1 MPSVTQTK
9 VKPKLKKKVSS
20 GDSWDNLEKLTA
32 EPEGNLKIL
41 IYGRSGTGKTT
52 FWGTFPGPILVL
64 VCSGGVK
71 SGECL
76 TLKDKKLLAKK
87 DIFPHL
93 VKSSV
98 EIDEF
103 IAKQAETNRFRTVV
117 IDHVTGLQDKVL
129 AEILDIDELPVQK
142 AWGTAA
148 QSDYQ
153 QCTAQCK
160 EHFKRML
167 NLDCNVVFIGQ
178 ERDFNNDEES
188 RSGGIQP
195 YVAAAL
201 TPSLVGWLNPACD
214 YIVQTVIRPKMVE
227 KRMKF
232 KGKTSVKM
240 TRVEGEVEYVANI
253 APHEVVMTKFR
264 VPKSH
269 KMPKCIIDPSY
280 DKIMALLSGSADV

>member
-1 MPSVTQTK
+1 MPTVMQTK
-9 VKPKLKKKVSS
+9 MKSKVTKKKVE
-20 GDSWDNLEKLTA
+20 GDAWDNLTKLTA

-52 FWGTFPGPILVL
+52 FWGSFPGPILVL
-64 VCSGGVK
+64 VCSGGMK

-76 TLKDKKLLAKK
+76 SLKDKKLLAKK
-87 DIFPHL
+87 DIFPHY
-93 VKSSV
+93 VKSSI

-103 IAKQAETNRFRTVV
+103 VAKQAETGRFRTVV

-142 AWGTAA
+142 AWGTAT
-148 QSDYQ
+148 QQDYQ

-178 ERDFNNDEES
+178 ERDFNNDEDS
-188 RSGGIQP
+188 RNGGIQP

-214 YIVQTVIRPKMVE
+214 YIVQTLIRPKMVE
-227 KRMKF
+227 RRMKI
-232 KGKTSVKM
+232 GKKVSTKIVK
-240 TRVEGEVEYVANI
+240 VEGEVEYVAHI
-253 APHEVVMTKFR
+253 APHDVVTTKFR
-264 VPKSH
+264 VPKGH
-269 KMPKCIIDPSY
+269 KMPKYIIDPDY
-280 DKIMALLSGSADV
+280 DKVLALLSGSAE